1 MLSGREAAEWGI
13 VNRSVARLDLVSR
26 VRSMARQVAAGP
38 TAAFLES
45 KRLVWRIADEGLSF
59 ADVLRAEAAAQGAAS
74 RTHDYREGITAFQE
88 KRNASFTGA

>member
-13 VNRSVARLDLVSR
+13 VNRAVARLDLLPR
-26 VRSMARQVAAGP
+26 VRRDGTRRRRGP

-45 KRLVWRIADEGLSF
+45 KRLVRRIVDEGLGL

-74 RTHDYREGITAFQE
+74 RTSDYQAGISAFQE
-88 KRNASFTGA
+88 KRTPEFRGE